1 MLVAMKPGRVIEGE
15 VHDARALARQIV
27 AEAREEAE
35 GARQKATRDAGQL
48 VGDAEALAQKLIGE
62 ARQQAEAIRAE
73 AVREAGEVRRKA
85 RQQAGR
91 LLDSARRG
99 SSPRLQLAESAAALE
114 AAAAAVAGLG
124 DTPAALASEPAP
136 LLSPED
142 PQDTA
147 PMPSGMSIGMS
158 IGRVTEV
165 TGLVIRADLPGAEL
179 GEVVQID
186 RSDAR
191 DERAPLRA
199 EAVGFRQQ
207 EVVLMPLGEL
217 SGISADSRVMAS
229 GGPLTIACGDELLGR
244 VLDGLGQP
252 LDGGPPVAGEA
263 WAVDRAAPSPYQR
276 PVHAP
281 PFATGVR
288 AIDGLLTLARGQRVG
303 IFAAAGVGKSTLL
316 GDLARGASADVV
328 VMCQVG
334 ERGRE
339 LNPLREQ
346 LAASAHRTVAVCA
359 TSDAPPLSRVRAV
372 HVATAIAEWFRE
384 RRGAS
389 VLLLVD
395 SLTRLAR
402 AQREV
407 GLSAGEPVAR
417 HGYPPSVFAL
427 LPRLIERAGAT
438 AQGSITAVY
447 TVLVAGN
454 DFDEPI
460 ADEVRGLVDGHLVLD
475 RRLAQRAQ
483 FPPIDVV
490 SSVSRMMGSVVDE
503 RHRRAADRIRRQL
516 ALFEEHRDMVTLGAY
531 KAGTDPGLDAAVRL
545 AARASS
551 FLAQDHGETSD
562 WDETLGRVLA
572 LGAEDGPR

>member
-1 MLVAMKPGRVIEGE
+1 MLGAMKPGRVIEGE

-27 AEAREEAE
+27 AEAREEAD
-35 GARQKATRDAGQL
+35 GARQKASRDAGRL
-48 VGDAEALAQKLIGE
+48 ISDAEGLAQKLVAE
-62 ARQQAEAIRAE
+62 ARQQAESIRAE
-73 AVREAGEVRRKA
+73 AVRDAGEVRRQA

-114 AAAAAVAGLG
+114 AAAAKMAGLG
-124 DTPAALASEPAP
+124 EAATAPAP
-136 LLSPED
+136 APVLSAESED
-142 PQDTA
+142 PTGA
-147 PMPSGMSIGMS
+147 LPGAGESSL
-158 IGRVTEV
+158 GRVTEV
-165 TGLVIRADLPGAEL
+165 TGLVIRAELPGAEL
-179 GEVVQID
+179 GEVVRIE
-186 RSDAR
+186 R
-191 DERAPLRA
+191 DGALGPLRA
-199 EAVGFRQQ
+199 EAVGFRQH
-207 EVVLMPLGEL
+207 EVVLMSLGEL
-217 SGISADSRVMAS
+217 SGIAADSRVVAS
-229 GGPLTIACGDELLGR
+229 GAPLTITCGDELLGR

-252 LDGGPPVAGEA
+252 LDGGPPIAGEA

-276 PVHAP
+276 PSHAP

-316 GDLARGASADVV
+316 GDLARGAHADVV

-339 LNPLREQ
+339 LNPLRAQ

-359 TSDAPPLSRVRAV
+359 TSDAPPLARVRAV

-417 HGYPPSVFAL
+417 HGYPPSVFAM

-438 AQGSITAVY
+438 VSGSITAVY

-490 SSVSRMMGSVVDE
+490 SSVSRMMGDVVDE
-503 RHRRAADRIRRQL
+503 RHRRAAERVRRQL

-531 KAGTDPGLDAAVRL
+531 KTGTDPSLDSAVRL
-545 AARASS
+545 AARAST

-562 WDETLGRVLA
+562 WDETLRLVMALA
-572 LGAEDGPR
+572 AEDGPR

>member
-1 MLVAMKPGRVIEGE
+1 MKPGRVIEGE
-15 VHDARALARQIV
+15 VHDARALGRQIV
-27 AEAREEAE
+27 LEAREEAE
-35 GARQKATRDAGQL
+35 GLRAKARQDAARLG
-48 VGDAEALAQKLIGE
+48 GHAEALAQKLVGE
-62 ARQQAEAIRAE
+62 ARQEAEAVRGE
-73 AVREAGEVRRKA
+73 AVREAGQVRREA

-91 LLDSARRG
+91 LLESARRG
-99 SSPRLQLAESAAALE
+99 SSPRLPLEST
-114 AAAAAVAGLG
+114 AAAAA
-124 DTPAALASEPAP
+124 AALAGLAAESSSRSSAAAE
-136 LLSPED
+136 
-142 PQDTA
+142 
-147 PMPSGMSIGMS
+147 
-158 IGRVTEV
+158 GRVTEV
-165 TGLVIRADLPGAEL
+165 TGLVIRAELPGAEL
-179 GEVVQID
+179 GEVVHID
-186 RSDAR
+186 SDG
-191 DERAPLRA
+191 RAGRPPLAA
-199 EAVGFRQQ
+199 EAVGFRGH

-217 SGISADSRVMAS
+217 SGIAADSRVVAS
-229 GGPLTIACGDELLGR
+229 GAPLSIPCGDELLGR

-252 LDGGPPVAGEA
+252 LDGGPPIHGEA

-276 PVHAP
+276 PVHAT

-288 AIDGLLTLARGQRVG
+288 AIDGLLTLARGQRLG

-316 GDLARGASADVV
+316 GNLARGARADVV

-346 LAASAHRTVAVCA
+346 LAASAHRTVAICA
-359 TSDAPPLSRVRAV
+359 TSDAPPLVRVRAV

-417 HGYPPSVFAL
+417 HGYPPSVFAM

-438 AQGSITAVY
+438 TTGSITAVY

-490 SSVSRMMGSVVDE
+490 ASVSRMMGAVVDE
-503 RHRRAADRIRRQL
+503 RHRRAADRVRRQL
-516 ALFEEHRDMVTLGAY
+516 AVFEEHRDMVTLGAY
-531 KAGTDPGLDAAVRL
+531 KAGTDPAVDAAVRL
-545 AARASS
+545 QARAHP
-551 FLAQDHGETSD
+551 FLAQEDGETSD
-562 WDETLGRVLA
+562 WDETLARVHALA
-572 LGAEDGPR
+572 SEDGHR